1 MYFCIQVFNKLNM
14 SIVIAITNNKGGV
27 GKTTSTLNIGG
38 ALSMLGKKVLLID
51 LDTQANLSSCFGL
64 TTSQE
69 NHVGN
74 FILKEVEFKDVVVK
88 GDEMD
93 LIPSSKFLIE
103 SEEKIASKT
112 RREDM
117 LKFRLNSIKEQYDY
131 VIIDCPPNLGLLTIN
146 AVFASDYYIA
156 PIEAGTFSYLG
167 IGELINKMNELNEF
181 GAGIKLLGIMII
193 KYHEKMR
200 DTMKKTII
208 SSIKE
213 SLGVNVFMNYIRVD
227 GNLDKSQ
234 LKKMSIFKYSPTSNA
249 ATDYHNITN
258 EILGKL

>member
-1 MYFCIQVFNKLNM
+1 MYFCIQIKIIM
-14 SIVIAITNNKGGV
+14 SIVISITNNKGGV
-27 GKTTSTLNIGG
+27 GKTTTAFNLGG
-38 ALSMLGKKVLLID
+38 ALSSLKKKVLLVD

-69 NHVGN
+69 THVGN
-74 FILKEVEFKDVVVK
+74 FILKEVEFKDVVVH
-88 GDEMD
+88 GEEMD

-103 SEEKIASKT
+103 SEEKIASRT

-117 LKFRLNSIKEQYDY
+117 LKLRLNTIKDKYDFI
-131 VIIDCPPNLGLLTIN
+131 IIDCPPNLGLLTVN
-146 AVFASDYYIA
+146 AIFASDYYIA
-156 PIEAGTFSYLG
+156 PIEPGTFSYLG

-181 GAGIKLLGIMII
+181 GAEIKLLGVMII

-208 SSIKE
+208 SSLKD
-213 SLGVNVFMNYIRVD
+213 SLGFNVFNSYIRVD

-234 LKKMSIFKYSPTSNA
+234 LKKMSIFQYAPDSNA
-249 ATDYHNITN
+249 AKDYLSITN
-258 EILGKL
+258 EILEKI